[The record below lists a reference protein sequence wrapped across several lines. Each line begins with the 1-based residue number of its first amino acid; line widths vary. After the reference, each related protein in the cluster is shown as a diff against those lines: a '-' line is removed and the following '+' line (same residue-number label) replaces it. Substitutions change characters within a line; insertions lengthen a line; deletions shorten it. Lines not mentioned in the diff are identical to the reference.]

1 MAEEYQQLV
10 DNLNRAIIVYIELLE
25 RAFEP
30 DIEAAFQGAIE
41 LAQSVGVEEEKI
53 LKNMDDIDRYFL
65 L

>member
-1 MAEEYQQLV
+1 M
-10 DNLNRAIIVYIELLE
+10 DDLNRAMTVYLELLE
-25 RAFEP
+25 RAFAP
-30 DIEAAFQGAIE
+30 DIEVAFQSAIE

>member
-1 MAEEYQQLV
+1 M
-10 DNLNRAIIVYIELLE
+10 DDLNRAMTVYLELLE
-25 RAFEP
+25 RAFDP
-30 DIEAAFQGAIE
+30 DIEVAFQSAIE